1 MKISFKPLATTDF
14 ENLLKWLQQPH
25 VKKWWD
31 VDLNYTLELIQ
42 KKYGSYVD
50 GHKKIGS
57 ERKPI
62 HAFIIYLDDTPIGY
76 IQHYNAYDFP
86 RSGYQLNNLPKS
98 LAAIDLF
105 IGDENYLGKGVGSKS
120 LELFL
125 DSHVFT
131 EFDYAFFDPD
141 SSNLAAIKTYENA
154 GFKPFDDQNSE
165 SVILMVMPR
174 NDFIEIESLE
184 KKLLVSTTRKSINIL
199 DELLADDFKEFGKSG
214 LVYNKQDILS
224 RLPVE
229 ASKEFNAKYFEVKS
243 LGNTAYLINFRTLE
257 NGIEVLRSSI
267 WKSIDGRLQMV
278 FHQGAEIRGNY
289 EQSR

>member
-31 VDLNYTLELIQ
+31 TDVNYTPELIQ
-42 KKYGSYVD
+42 EKYGSYVD
-50 GHKKIGS
+50 GYKKIGS

-62 HAFIIYLDDTPIGY
+62 HAFIIYFDDAPIGY
-76 IQHYNAYDFP
+76 IQYYNAYDFP
-86 RSGYQLNNLPKS
+86 RDGYQLNNLPKS
-98 LAAIDLF
+98 LAAIDFF
-105 IGDENYLGKGVGSKS
+105 IGDKNYLGKNIGSKS

-131 EFDYAFFDPD
+131 EFDYALVDPD

-154 GFKPFDDQNSE
+154 GFKPFDDQTSE
-165 SVILMVMPR
+165 SVALMVKPR
-174 NDFIEIESLE
+174 NNFNEIELLE
-184 KKLLVSTTRKSINIL
+184 KKLLVSATRKSINTL

-224 RLPVE
+224 RLPNE
-229 ASKEFNAKYFEVKS
+229 EPKEFNAKYFEVKL
-243 LGNTAYLINFRTLE
+243 LGDTAYLINFRTLE
-257 NGIEVLRSSI
+257 SSVEVLRSSI
-267 WKSIDGRLQMV
+267 WKSIDGHLQMV
-278 FHQGAEIRGNY
+278 FHQGTEISGKY
-289 EQSR
+289 E

>member
-31 VDLNYTLELIQ
+31 ANINYTLELIQ
-42 KKYGSYVD
+42 EKYGSYVD
-50 GHKKIGS
+50 GYKKIGS

-62 HAFIIYLDDTPIGY
+62 RAFIIYFDDTPIGY
-76 IQHYNAYDFP
+76 IQYYNAYDFP
-86 RSGYQLNNLPKS
+86 RDGYQLNNLPKS
-98 LAAIDLF
+98 LAAIDCF

-131 EFDYAFFDPD
+131 EFDYALVDPD
-141 SSNLAAIKTYENA
+141 GSNLAAIKTYENA
-154 GFKPFDDQNSE
+154 GFKPFDDQTTE
-165 SVILMVMPR
+165 SVVLMVKPR
-174 NDFIEIESLE
+174 NDFREIESLE
-184 KKLLVSTTRKSINIL
+184 NKLLGSASRKSINTL

-224 RLPVE
+224 RLPNE
-229 ASKEFNAKYFEVKS
+229 EPREFNAKYFEVKS
-243 LGNTAYLINFRTLE
+243 LGGLAYLINFRTLE
-257 NGIEVLRSSI
+257 SGIEVLRSSI
-267 WKSIDGRLQMV
+267 WESIDGRLQMV
-278 FHQGAEIRGNY
+278 FHQGTEIRGKY
-289 EQSR
+289 E